1 MKNVGP
7 DPAEPAATPA
17 GDSLNRPLYMPIE
30 TMNPPAAFHASPTT
44 VDSATVETW
53 QPTRPTGPQTLVLQD
68 ADDYLAPLRHDIG
81 RLVGDNLR
89 ELFVSCDPAPA
100 MVQQFE
106 LLHPDFIAVHDIG
119 TQSSRRLL
127 AGVAAKTRRPL
138 QQLVIRRQGYGTPLA
153 SLEFV
158 EFGDEANGSLRLYT
172 TATDADSISRHSL
185 ARVLLAHSRLA
196 VVLVGDLPAHALT
209 QALQPIQ
216 GDIASGAWI
225 NGQLLLLPL
234 AASATIASLGS
245 QLGRIGRRDGSV
257 GSGVTVRTT
266 PQVTSPA
273 EAWNFLGGTWNQL
286 RDQLAAQGTLLPGLG
301 PGNAIRAVTAAAA
314 APRPRSITTQPPAP
328 TPPVAVPAHQPG
340 EELNDY
346 VLRMTQ
352 INGVLASCVFDAAS
366 GASLAHSGSTW
377 RAADLAR
384 EGATLLQALVA
395 AGSRLALE
403 PTAASTALP
412 TPLPEAV
419 VTFGAHH
426 LVVRPLPQRPGLVL
440 HAVLDRSQANIT
452 LARLQIARLDAVLDG
467 AAR

>member
-1 MKNVGP
+1 
-7 DPAEPAATPA
+7 
-17 GDSLNRPLYMPIE
+17 MPIE
-30 TMNPPAAFHASPTT
+30 TMNHPAAFPVPPPAVDMASIGGETIQ
-44 VDSATVETW
+44 TW
-53 QPTRPTGPQTLVLQD
+53 QPTRPTGPQTEVLPN
-68 ADDYLAPLRHDIG
+68 ADDYLAPLRRDIG

-100 MVQQFE
+100 MLQQFE

-127 AGVAAKTRRPL
+127 AGIAAKTKRPL

-153 SLEFV
+153 TLEFV
-158 EFGDEANGSLRLYT
+158 EFGDDAGGSLRLYT
-172 TATDADSISRHSL
+172 TETDADSTSRHSL

-196 VVLVGDLPAHALT
+196 VVLVGDMPAHALT
-209 QALQPIQ
+209 HALQPLQ
-216 GDIASGAWI
+216 GDIASGAWT

-234 AASATIASLGS
+234 ASSATIARLGN

-257 GSGVTVRTT
+257 GHGVTVRTT

-273 EAWNFLGGTWNQL
+273 EAWNFLGGTWKQL

-301 PGNAIRAVTAAAA
+301 TGSTAAAA
-314 APRPRSITTQPPAP
+314 TAAVAAAAVAARPSAAATRPFSAATGATA
-328 TPPVAVPAHQPG
+328 AARRPG
-340 EELNDY
+340 DELHDY

-352 INGVLASCVFDAAS
+352 VNGVLACCVFDAAS

-384 EGATLLQALVA
+384 EGAALLQTLVA
-395 AGSRLALE
+395 CGNRLALE
-403 PTAASTALP
+403 PAAVSTALP

-426 LVVRPLPQRPGLVL
+426 LVVRPLPQRPGLVM
-440 HAVLDRSQANIT
+440 HAVLDRSHANIT
-452 LARLQIARLDAVLDG
+452 LARLQIARLDAVLDE